1 MGGKIISTGGKAILL
16 KVVAQA
22 IPIFATIV
30 FSIPKG
36 ICKEITNIISYS

>member
-1 MGGKIISTGGKAILL
+1 MGGKIISIGGKAILL
-16 KVVAQA
+16 EVVAQA
-22 IPIFATIV
+22 IPFFVMTV